1 MFFVKYILFPYKC
14 PVYYISLIDVPPVR
28 WYILFKH
35 FIRETFLWILGNGGR
50 LPDVYNGL
58 N

>member
-1 MFFVKYILFPYKC
+1 MKYILFPHKC
-14 PVYYISLIDVPPVR
+14 HVYYISLIDIPPVR
-28 WYILFKH
+28 WYILFNH